1 MSLLSQLH
9 AMLGSQ
15 LCFKSWTKH
24 TRIRCL
30 GAYGA
35 YTEPLETGKHLESLK
50 SEQSS
55 MGFYGILWDL
65 LAINGILWSKR
76 WYPLVMTNSSP
87 WFFDDPNR
95 NRWFTVLKDGGSF
108 HGELLNSQRVNF
120 MGFYGPSS
128 SLISF

>member
-55 MGFYGILWDL
+55 MGFYGIYWP
-65 LAINGILWSKR
+65 S
-76 WYPLVMTNSSP
+76 
-87 WFFDDPNR
+87 
-95 NRWFTVLKDGGSF
+95 
-108 HGELLNSQRVNF
+108 
-120 MGFYGPSS
+120 MGFYGVKDGTLWLWLTVRHGFSMA
-128 SLISF
+128 LIEIDGLLFLKMVDLSMANC